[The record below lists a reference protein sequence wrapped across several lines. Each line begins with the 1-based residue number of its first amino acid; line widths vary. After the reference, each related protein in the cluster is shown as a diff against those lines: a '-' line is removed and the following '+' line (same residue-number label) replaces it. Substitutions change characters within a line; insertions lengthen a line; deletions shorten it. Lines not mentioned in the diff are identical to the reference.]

1 MGSRFYL
8 GLAGI
13 TIAAITA
20 AILFFFLFSWVWAA
34 TGLIGAFIFFG
45 AVAFALGWL
54 RDRKDARERDSF
66 A

>member
-8 GLAGI
+8 GIVGI
-13 TIAAITA
+13 SIAAVA
-20 AILFFFLFSWVWAA
+20 VAIVFFFLFSWVWAA
-34 TGLIGAFIFFG
+34 TGLIGAFIVFG
-45 AVAFALGWL
+45 AIAMALGWL

>member
-8 GLAGI
+8 GIVGISILAV
-13 TIAAITA
+13 TA
-20 AILFFFLFSWVWAA
+20 AIVFFFLFSWVWAA

-45 AVAFALGWL
+45 AVAMALGWL

>member
-8 GLAGI
+8 GIVGVS
-13 TIAAITA
+13 IAAVTL

-45 AVAFALGWL
+45 AILFAVSWL
-54 RDRKDARERDSF
+54 RDRKDARDRDSF